1 MSREAAIAEFL
12 AAAGWGAASRAP
24 LAGDASP
31 RRYERLTRGTGTAV
45 LMDAPPDR
53 GIDPRPFL
61 AMTGW
66 LRGLGLSAPEILAAD
81 PDDGLVLLEDLGD
94 DLFVR
99 VCARTP
105 AAEPELYAAAT
116 DLLARLHAEPAP
128 DVIDGWEPPPYDQA
142 FLEFEARILTD
153 WYLPEEGR
161 AEREAE
167 LTALV
172 GALAAPVLAAPP
184 VAVLRDYHAE
194 NLVWLPGRAGLAR
207 VGLLDYQDM
216 RRGHPAYDLVSL
228 LEDARRDVAPDLRAA
243 MTARYLERSGAEPA
257 AFAYAAHYLSAQRN
271 LKILGIFA
279 RLARRDGKPGYLA
292 HLPRVWDHLMR
303 DLAHPTLAPL
313 RDWVAAHVPAPDA
326 VQRARLAAVPA

>member
-1 MSREAAIAEFL
+1 MSREAVIAEFL
-12 AAAGWGAASRAP
+12 AAAGWGDATRAP

-31 RRYERLTRGTGTAV
+31 RRYERLTVGAATAV

-61 AMTGW
+61 SMTGW

-81 PDDGLVLLEDLGD
+81 RDRGLILLEDLGD
-94 DLFVR
+94 DLFSR
-99 VCARTP
+99 VCARAP
-105 AAEPELYAAAT
+105 EAEPELYAAAT

-128 DVIDGWEPPPYDQA
+128 DVIDGWEPPPYDRA

-153 WYLPEEGR
+153 WYLPAEDR
-161 AEREAE
+161 AERDAE
-167 LTALV
+167 LTALI
-172 GALAAPVLAAPP
+172 GSLAAPVLAAPP

-194 NLVWLPGRAGLAR
+194 NLVWLPGRTGLAR

-228 LEDARRDVAPDLRAA
+228 LEDARRDVAPELRAA
-243 MTARYLERSGAEPA
+243 MTARYLDRSGADPQ
-257 AFAYAAHYLSAQRN
+257 AFAYAAQFLSAQRN
-271 LKILGIFA
+271 IKILGLFA

-292 HLPRVWDHLMR
+292 LLPRVWDHLMR
-303 DLAHPTLAPL
+303 DLAHPELAAL
-313 RDWVAAHVPAPDA
+313 RAWVGAHVPAPDA
-326 VQRARLAAVPA
+326 AQRARLAAVPA

>member
-1 MSREAAIAEFL
+1 MSREAAIADFL
-12 AAAGWGAASRAP
+12 AAAGWSAASRSP

-45 LMDAPPDR
+45 LMDAPPER

-81 PDDGLVLLEDLGD
+81 PEHGLVLLEDLGD

-99 VCARTP
+99 VCTRAP

-128 DVIDGWEPPPYDQA
+128 DAIDSWEPPPYDRA

-153 WYLPEEGR
+153 WYLPPEGR
-161 AEREAE
+161 AERAAE
-167 LTALV
+167 LTALI
-172 GALAAPVLAAPP
+172 GTLAAPVLAAPP

-194 NLVWLPGRAGLAR
+194 NLVWRPGRAGLAR

-228 LEDARRDVAPDLRAA
+228 LEDARRDVAPGLRAA
-243 MTARYLERSGAEPA
+243 MTARYLERSGADPDA
-257 AFAYAAHYLSAQRN
+257 IIYAAHYLSAQRN

-303 DLAHPTLAPL
+303 DLAHPDLAPL
-313 RDWVAAHVPAPDA
+313 RDWVATHVPAPDA
-326 VQRARLAAVPA
+326 AQRARLATVPA

>member
-1 MSREAAIAEFL
+1 MSQDAAIAEFL
-12 AAAGWGAASRAP
+12 AAAGWGGAARAP

-31 RRYERLTRGTGTAV
+31 RRYERLRRGAATAV
-45 LMDAPPDR
+45 LMDAPPEG

-61 AMTGW
+61 AMTSW

-81 PDDGLVLLEDLGD
+81 PDRGLILLEDLGD
-94 DLFVR
+94 DLFMR
-99 VCARTP
+99 VCTHTP

-116 DLLARLHAEPAP
+116 DLLARLHQEPAP
-128 DVIDGWEPPPYDQA
+128 AEIAGWTPPPYDRA

-153 WYLPEEGR
+153 WYLP
-161 AEREAE
+161 AEAPTERDAE
-167 LTALV
+167 LTALI

-194 NLVWLPGRAGLAR
+194 NLVWLPHRTGLAQ

-228 LEDARRDVAPDLRAA
+228 LEDARRNTSPELRAA
-243 MTARYLERSGAEPA
+243 MTARYLDRSGADPEAFSCA
-257 AFAYAAHYLSAQRN
+257 AQFLSAQRN
-271 LKILGIFA
+271 IKILGLFA

-292 HLPRVWDHLMR
+292 HLPRVWDHLTR
-303 DLAHPTLAPL
+303 DLAHPGLAPL
-313 RDWVAAHVPAPDA
+313 RAWVAEHVPAPDA
-326 VQRARLAAVPA
+326 DQRARLAAVPA